1 MHKRACRCEIQ
12 GLAVRVADT
21 TELRHPPD
29 GSPRTAGRKPAIL
42 GCRRLW
48 PYCFNVRFGALH
60 HDSARR
66 RMEVFAKFGCQ
77 ISANATSPFQRD
89 SCQKAGRALQPQSCK
104 HDNPT
109 RLIFS
114 NVEARRISNDD
125 THRHDPNGT
134 NFTPYPRMPPRPCS
148 SVRSH
153 RAWPC
158 SCHCSRAPPSLP
170 PTKPR
175 RKVSIWS

>member
-1 MHKRACRCEIQ
+1 MRNTGAGSARGRHDGVASPSRRQSEDGRQDAGNTWVPQ
-12 GLAVRVADT
+12 TLAV
-21 TELRHPPD
+21 L
-29 GSPRTAGRKPAIL
+29 
-42 GCRRLW
+42 
-48 PYCFNVRFGALH
+48 FNVRFGALH

-77 ISANATSPFQRD
+77 ISANATSPFRRD

-114 NVEARRISNDD
+114 NLEARRISNDD

-158 SCHCSRAPPSLP
+158 SCHCSRAPPSPP